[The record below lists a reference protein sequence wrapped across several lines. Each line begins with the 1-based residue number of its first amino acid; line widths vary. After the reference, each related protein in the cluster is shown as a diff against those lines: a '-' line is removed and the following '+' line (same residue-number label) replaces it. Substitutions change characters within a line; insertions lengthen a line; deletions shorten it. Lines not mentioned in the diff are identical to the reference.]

1 MSIGQR
7 EVRNF
12 LSDLRRV
19 GCSGQS
25 ARRDERNCNQS
36 ADEQREYAE
45 NETGYLAAIY
55 LRLAGGAHDANHGA
69 DNRGYGEHHAQPH
82 NEPGSGWP
90 EKESG
95 IGKQSHQCEQQS
107 DPCRPVA
114 LARRHLMQITWL
126 RQISCWRHM
135 KWQSSKFAVD
145 VHGCAAARSRVAK
158 R

>member
-7 EVRNF
+7 KVRDF

-25 ARRDERNCNQS
+25 ARCDGRKGNQS

-82 NEPGSGWP
+82 NEPGCRRT
-90 EKESG
+90 EKESC
-95 IGKQSHQCEQQS
+95 IQYHRRKGKQQ
-107 DPCRPVA
+107 A
-114 LARRHLMQITWL
+114 
-126 RQISCWRHM
+126 
-135 KWQSSKFAVD
+135 
-145 VHGCAAARSRVAK
+145 
-158 R
+158 